1 VFASVRRR
9 LAAGG
14 VFAFC
19 VEKHEGPH
27 DLQLLPSLRYA
38 HAPAYLQRLALEN
51 GFRIRRQ
58 WDAPLREEQGRSIEA
73 LYCVLDVVS

>member
-1 VFASVRRR
+1 
-9 LAAGG
+9 
-14 VFAFC
+14 
-19 VEKHEGPH
+19 
-27 DLQLLPSLRYA
+27 LPSLRYA